1 MTVPTT
7 TADVSTPA
15 PEQPGEP
22 VDPALLRR
30 TFGSFPS
37 GVVAV
42 CATIDG
48 APVGMAASSFVTVS
62 LDPPLV
68 AFCVQWTSTTWPRL
82 QGAARLGISVLGAG
96 HNVAARQLASRSRD
110 RFAGLATTVTPDG
123 ALFVHD
129 ASAWF
134 DCSLREVVPAGDH
147 GIVLLDVRHSTVSPD
162 VEPLVYHA
170 STFRALQRHVA

>member
-1 MTVPTT
+1 MTT
-7 TADVSTPA
+7 TTPDVSSPA
-15 PEQPGEP
+15 AEQPGEP
-22 VDPALLRR
+22 LDPAMLRR

-42 CATIDG
+42 CAMVDG
-48 APVGMAASSFVTVS
+48 EPVGMAASSFVTVS

-82 QGAARLGISVLGAG
+82 QRSARLGISVLGAG
-96 HNVAARQLASRSRD
+96 HNVVARQLASRTREN
-110 RFAGLATTVTPDG
+110 RFAGLATTATPEG

-134 DCSLREVVPAGDH
+134 DCALHEVVPAGDH
-147 GIVLLDVRHSTVSPD
+147 GIVLLDVVHSTVAPE

-170 STFRALQRHVA
+170 STFRALQQQVA